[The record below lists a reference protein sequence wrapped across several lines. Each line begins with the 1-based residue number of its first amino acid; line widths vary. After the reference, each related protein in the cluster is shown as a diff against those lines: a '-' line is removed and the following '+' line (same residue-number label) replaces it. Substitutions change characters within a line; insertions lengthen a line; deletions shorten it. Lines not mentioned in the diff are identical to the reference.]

1 VVVGGTRLVVVVVVG
16 GTTLVVVVVV
26 GGGAVVVVVVVRLQ
40 HSYAKT
46 SLHLPFPGF
55 LLRSSKLPATSLPEP
70 SILIYAF

>member
-1 VVVGGTRLVVVVVVG
+1 MVVVGGGDRVVVVVVVG
-16 GTTLVVVVVV
+16 GTKL
-26 GGGAVVVVVVVRLQ
+26 VVVVVVRLQ